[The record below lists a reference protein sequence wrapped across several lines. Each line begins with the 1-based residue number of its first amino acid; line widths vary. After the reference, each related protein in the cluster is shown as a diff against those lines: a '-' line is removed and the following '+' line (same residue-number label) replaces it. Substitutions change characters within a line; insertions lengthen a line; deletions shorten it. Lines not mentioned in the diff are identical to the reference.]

1 MKRGGAAAAHSA
13 AQRQRTEAEKLAK
26 RGGCRMFQRER
37 GEGGREGERGC
48 REEGKEGRR
57 D

>member
-1 MKRGGAAAAHSA
+1 VKRGGAAAAHSA